1 MNGIKNFIFNIISKE
16 VGSWKKYALF
26 SMGMLVFQM
35 ANSQENYISGYV
47 IKNNGDTLSGFLD
60 YRNWDNNPERIKF
73 KANDGALL
81 IFLPADIKAFAIANE
96 AYLSG
101 IIQTEV
107 STNETNLLNFETQ
120 FNIQADTAFLQTLVA
135 GKKSLYLYKTSEGK
149 ENFYV
154 KNDTG
159 FELLLYKKYLK
170 AQGDK
175 RAIRENK
182 QYVSQ
187 LMTYLSD
194 CSSVHSKLKNTLY
207 KPGSLVALFQHYYDC
222 MGTDMSFIKKSEKA
236 NFDFGVLTGI
246 SLTTLEFRS
255 SFHPYLVHAGFQQ
268 SLRPSAGAFF
278 ELILAKNQ
286 RKWSFYNE
294 ILITSYKVNG
304 SYFDYKNQDV
314 FSNHSPEIGYVQAN
328 INNLIRY
335 KYPIRRSFLFL
346 NAGISN
352 AFSIRETNYNK
363 VESKFFGTEKVEE
376 ILALNDTRKHEI
388 GLTVGAGIKY
398 NQFSCEVRYKN
409 GNGMSSYPVLNSTTE
424 TYYLLLGY
432 KF

>member
-1 MNGIKNFIFNIISKE
+1 MQGINNFIFNTMTKE
-16 VGSWKKYALF
+16 SGRWKKFALF
-26 SMGMLVFQM
+26 IMGMVTFKM
-35 ANSQENYISGYV
+35 AYSQENYISGYV
-47 IKNNGDTLSGFLD
+47 INNNGDTISGFLD

-73 KANDGALL
+73 KSKDGGIL
-81 IFLPADIKAFAIANE
+81 IFLPADIKAFATANE

-107 STNETNLLNFETQ
+107 SSHEINLLNLDTH
-120 FNIQADTAFLQTLVA
+120 FNIQTDTAFLQTLVA
-135 GKKSLYLYKTSEGK
+135 GKKSLYFYKTSEGK

-154 KNDTG
+154 KNVEG

-170 AQGDK
+170 AQDEK

-182 QYVSQ
+182 QFISQ
-187 LMTYLSD
+187 LMTYLND
-194 CSSVHSKLKNTLY
+194 CTSVHSKLKNTLY
-207 KPGSLVALFQHYYDC
+207 KSGSLMALFQHYYDC
-222 MGTDMSFIKKSEKA
+222 TGTDMSFIKKSEKA
-236 NFDFGVLTGI
+236 KFDFGVLSGI
-246 SLTTLEFRS
+246 SLTSLEFRS
-255 SFHPYLVHAGFQQ
+255 SFHPYLVNAGFQQ

-278 ELILAKNQ
+278 ELVLAKNQ

-294 ILITSYKVNG
+294 ILITSYKVSG

-314 FSNHSPEIGYVQAN
+314 FSNHSTEIGYVQAN

-335 KYPIRRSFLFL
+335 KYPIGHSFLFL
-346 NAGISN
+346 NGGISN
-352 AFSIRETNYNK
+352 AFSIKETNYNK
-363 VESKFFGTEKVEE
+363 IESKFFGTEKVEE
-376 ILALNDTRKHEI
+376 TLALNDTRKHEI
-388 GLTVGAGIKY
+388 GLTAGAGIMY

-424 TYYLLLGY
+424 IYYLLLGY